1 MKNKT
6 LGFWFA
12 AAAACLALL
21 ISPVVMPL
29 IKKKKA

>member
-1 MKNKT
+1 MRRI
-6 LGFWFA
+6 GDIAFA
-12 AAAACLALL
+12 AIACLALL